1 MAYAGFA
8 VYHIEKG
15 SISSGGIGKH
25 IDREKGAEHSYRH
38 ADPSRRHLNKN
49 YKVHEDRHE
58 MKLSD
63 AINER
68 IKEGYKSKA
77 KIRKNAV
84 KYVTHILTGSH
95 EDMKR
100 MEQNGTLGEWV
111 RENYEFLS
119 QEYGFKNI
127 VRFTLHMDEKTPH
140 LHAVTVPLTKDG
152 RLSAFE
158 IIGNR
163 KKMQERQDRYAE
175 RMEQFGLRRGI
186 KSTGIT
192 HEGAR
197 EYYTRMNLALISGDK
212 NESSCISKEEE
223 IKLLK
228 TQNKALELEAERAYL
243 PHRMRERVAHVGK
256 YIKERDEILSE
267 KRAIEQKISSYENEI
282 KGLEKKVKEEEKRTE
297 TYISL
302 YSQRSNKISQYDSQ
316 INELKAEK
324 EKLLREKEEA
334 ESRMQEEM
342 QNYKDSYKTLQTKI
356 DFLKGQNQK
365 MFSEITKIGKEKKA
379 LEETFAK
386 EKKDVQ
392 ELHNKIHNLLDER
405 SEMQFELDKISRQRF
420 YNTSVDM
427 LKEKPLSVNK
437 YLLFTL
443 MYDLGKKKFAQEMK
457 RLNFVS
463 DDILEIFMDRNMKE
477 NFFETEKKDTASVM
491 LSQINFAPDAKEKL
505 DILWRA
511 FVNIQEGKR
520 LEKERQ
526 NQQNRSRGFRR

>member
-8 VYHIEKG
+8 VYHVEKG
-15 SISSGGIGKH
+15 TISSGGIGKH
-25 IDREKGAEHSYRH
+25 IDREKGSEHTYRH

-49 YKVHEDRHE
+49 YKVYGDRHK

-68 IKEGYKSKA
+68 IKEGYKNKA

-95 EDMKR
+95 EDMKK
-100 MEQNGTLGEWV
+100 MEENGTLNDWV
-111 RENYEFLS
+111 KENYEFLS
-119 QEYGFKNI
+119 QEYGFQNI

-140 LHAVTVPLTKDG
+140 LHAVTIPLTKDG

-175 RMEQFGLRRGI
+175 RMEQFGLRRGV

-192 HEGAR
+192 HEGAK
-197 EYYTRMNLALISGDK
+197 EYYTRMSLA
-212 NESSCISKEEE
+212 NEVAQE
-223 IKLLK
+223 K
-228 TQNKALELEAERAYL
+228 TEDSIPMETQIKALKALNRKLKIENQKAYL
-243 PHRMRERVAHVGK
+243 PKRMRERVAHVGK
-256 YIKERDEILSE
+256 YIKERDEILAE
-267 KRAIEQKISSYENEI
+267 KKAIEQKISSYENEI

-342 QNYKDSYKTLQTKI
+342 QKHKSSNETLQTKI
-356 DFLKGQNQK
+356 DFLKDK
-365 MFSEITKIGKEKKA
+365 RAEMMSEFSKLTEEKKA
-379 LEETFAK
+379 LEEKLALKTNDDEKNRLKNELAQAYFKLERYQTMPIYARFEETRGMMKTSGKVSGRFLFLYMWDYSQK
-386 EKKDVQ
+386 ELAE
-392 ELHNKIHNLLDER
+392 ELLTYGFSRDIAEKIA
-405 SEMQFELDKISRQRF
+405 
-420 YNTSVDM
+420 YT
-427 LKEKPLSVNK
+427 PLSDFVEKNSYGHIEPK
-437 YLLFTL
+437 PYLERLGEEIKQNEAL
-443 MYDLGKKKFAQEMK
+443 MKFLKDKFKGMKQMQNNQEQT
-457 RLNFVS
+457 R
-463 DDILEIFMDRNMKE
+463 
-477 NFFETEKKDTASVM
+477 
-491 LSQINFAPDAKEKL
+491 
-505 DILWRA
+505 
-511 FVNIQEGKR
+511 
-520 LEKERQ
+520 
-526 NQQNRSRGFRR
+526 RGIRR